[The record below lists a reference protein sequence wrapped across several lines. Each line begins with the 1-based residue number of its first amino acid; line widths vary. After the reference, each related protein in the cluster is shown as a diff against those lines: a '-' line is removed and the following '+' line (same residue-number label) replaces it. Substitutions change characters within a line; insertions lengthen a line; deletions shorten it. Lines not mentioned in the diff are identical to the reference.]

1 MVRLNKVFLI
11 FFVLTLFSCAK
22 RDTVDFTQ
30 VDNIYLHQE
39 LNSSL
44 LNFKATLPDFA
55 NVNDLPFSSYQI
67 NAPIDAFNDATVQ
80 NNLEK
85 LTFHFNFNNT
95 FNRDF
100 QFQFNFLDLNNNQV
114 YSTTVAITKLNITNK
129 DIIVEGVDL
138 GNLKKSIKVNIVI
151 SVLNSTTIDNTLGA
165 SLSINLN
172 ATLNFNTGQQ
182 VEASLVSV
190 DASLPNFTDVDNLP
204 FTTFNFNTPLD
215 AFNQEEVK
223 KRLKKLALHF
233 EIENTFNRDFDVV
246 FEFLDKNKVV
256 SYTITINLDKTNST
270 TFDQVIEGVDLD
282 KLKEAI
288 TIQVQASVKNA
299 STIDNTPNAFI
310 NLKSSATLFL

>member
-1 MVRLNKVFLI
+1 MVRFNKVFLI
-11 FFVLTLFSCAK
+11 VFVLILFSCAK

-30 VDNIYLHQE
+30 VDNIALHQE
-39 LNSSL
+39 LNSTL
-44 LNFKATLPDFA
+44 LNLKATLPDFA
-55 NVNDLPFSSYQI
+55 DVNNLPFSNYQI
-67 NAPIDAFNDATVQ
+67 NAPIDAFSDPTVQ
-80 NNLEK
+80 NTLEK

-100 QFQFNFLDLNNNQV
+100 EFQFNFLDLNNNQV
-114 YSTTVAITKLNITNK
+114 YSTTIVVTKLNVTNK

-138 GNLKKSIKVNIVI
+138 GNLKKSTKVNLVV
-151 SVLNSTTIDNTLGA
+151 SLLNSNTIDNTLGA

-172 ATLNFNTGQQ
+172 ATLNFNTNQQ

-204 FTTFNFNTPLD
+204 FTTFDFKTPLD

-233 EIENTFNRDFDVV
+233 EIENTFNRDFDLV

-256 SYTITINLDKTNST
+256 TYSIAINLDKTNST
-270 TFDQVIEGVDLD
+270 TFDQVIEGADLD
-282 KLKEAI
+282 NLKEAI

-310 NLKSSATLFL
+310 NFKSSATLFL